1 MMISRRLAHLLN
13 RRCINSNSL
22 SMQQYA
28 QRQGTFRTF
37 SQPQTQQ
44 DAMEPA
50 NNDQYTNN
58 EEISPFTRSFNRT
71 ISPFGSRALAASATE
86 IDHKAGINPFP
97 EEVAQDYTLHTLFV
111 GASESPFSSEITL
124 ILHADLNPEEVEIK
138 PDGALYLPESRYR
151 KLLCRAFGPGG
162 WALLP
167 RGASSISNNVLSRE
181 YALFCNGR
189 FVSQARGHANIQ
201 GFSNPAMASE
211 VVRSNALMRVCKDLG
226 VGNELWDPAYVAN
239 WKATYAIRRTENGR
253 VRWYKKDQLSLSGPV

>member
-1 MMISRRLAHLLN
+1 MRTMISRGLPCSLN
-13 RRCINSNSL
+13 RRCISGSAPL
-22 SMQQYA
+22 MQQYV

-37 SQPQTQQ
+37 GQPQTQ

-50 NNDQYTNN
+50 NEQYN
-58 EEISPFTRSFNRT
+58 EEAPSFTRSFNRT
-71 ISPFGSRALAASATE
+71 APPSVSRAPAIPSAE
-86 IDHKAGINPFP
+86 VDYKAGISPFP
-97 EEVAQDYTLHTLFV
+97 EELAQDYTSPTLFA
-111 GASESPFSSEITL
+111 GASETPFSSEIASV
-124 ILHADLNPEEVEIK
+124 LHAELNPEEIEIK

-167 RGASSISNNVLSRE
+167 RGASSISNGVLSRE

-189 FVSQARGHANIQ
+189 FVSQVRGHASIQ

-226 VGNELWDPAYVAN
+226 VGNELWDPAYVTN
-239 WKATYAIRRTENGR
+239 WRATYATRRTDNGR
-253 VRWYKKDQLSLSGPV
+253 VRWHRKDQISGSM